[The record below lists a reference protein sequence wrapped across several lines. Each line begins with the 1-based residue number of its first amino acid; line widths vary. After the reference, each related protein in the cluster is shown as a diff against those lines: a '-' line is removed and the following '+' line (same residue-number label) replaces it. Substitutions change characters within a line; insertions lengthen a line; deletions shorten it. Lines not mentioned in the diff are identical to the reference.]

1 MADVTINPGRA
12 GRSAVTIRVSRED
25 FTTFAAKDVRLGLDP
40 PAASGKSLDLNAKQ
54 QPDGT
59 WTVDDVA
66 LAHPGIWTVRVIV
79 IAQSGETIV
88 LDAPIVIE
96 R

>member
-1 MADVTINPGRA
+1 M
-12 GRSAVTIRVSRED
+12 TIRVSRED
-25 FTTFAAKDVRLGLDP
+25 FTTFAAKDVRLVLDP
-40 PAASGKSLDLNAKQ
+40 PAASGKSFDFIAKQ

-59 WTVDDVA
+59 WAVSDVT
-66 LAHPGIWTVRVIV
+66 LTRPGIWTVQVIV

-88 LDAPIVIE
+88 LDAPIVID

>member
-1 MADVTINPGRA
+1 VN
-12 GRSAVTIRVSRED
+12 
-25 FTTFAAKDVRLGLDP
+25 
-40 PAASGKSLDLNAKQ
+40 SLAKQ

-59 WTVDDVA
+59 WTVNDIT
-66 LAHPGIWTVRVIV
+66 LARPGIWTVRVTV

-96 R
+96 H